1 MNPLRRLAQ
10 IGSHN
15 WPQKLGAVLLAV
27 VMWFFI
33 TTSSVSTTQRSL
45 LVPLMVEGV
54 VANQVAVGVPTT
66 VEVSVSGPSAR
77 VNRLRQ
83 ENITATLD
91 LDGLSGDFQKEV
103 SVQPPQGVTL
113 VNVSPSDV
121 IGFIATVTT
130 RTLSVTPGL
139 TGKLPADVFLSAGA
153 DPDAVT
159 VTGQSELLQ
168 RVARVMVLVPAHE
181 GSATGRPIAVDADG
195 VPVAD
200 VSIAPDTVTLRV
212 TAEPALARKTVPLE
226 LEPPSD
232 ASLTEVT
239 LDQAQVELVGPAAAI
254 ADVESVT
261 ATVDPL
267 TGTPEPGRYT
277 VSVRLDLPAGVAAL
291 GTPTAELRYSRPVEQ
306 P

>member
-1 MNPLRRLAQ
+1 MSLLRRLIQ
-10 IGSHN
+10 ISSHN
-15 WPQKLGAVLLAV
+15 WPQKLGALVLAL

-45 LVPLMVEGV
+45 LVPLVVEGV
-54 VANQVAVGVPTT
+54 IANQVAVGVPPS
-66 VEVSVSGPSAR
+66 VEVSLSGPSAR
-77 VNRLRQ
+77 INRLRQ

-91 LDGLSGDFQKEV
+91 LDGLSGDFQQEV

-139 TGKLPADVFLSAGA
+139 TGTLPADVFLSASA
-153 DPDAVT
+153 EPDAVT
-159 VTGQSELLQ
+159 ITGRSELLQ
-168 RVARVMVLVPAHE
+168 RVARVMVFVPAHQ
-181 GSATGRPIAVDADG
+181 GSASGRPIAVDADG
-195 VPVAD
+195 VPVTD
-200 VSIAPDTVTLRV
+200 VSIAPDTVTLNV

-226 LEPPSD
+226 LEPATDP
-232 ASLTEVT
+232 SLTEVT
-239 LDQAQVELVGPAAAI
+239 LDQPKVDLVGPAAALAPI
-254 ADVESVT
+254 EAVK

-277 VSVRLDLPAGVAAL
+277 VPVRLDLPAGVAAL
-291 GTPTAELRYSRPVEQ
+291 GTPTAELRYGGKVEQ
-306 P
+306 R